1 MKKVI
6 LSLALFV
13 LSNTIIFAAIDTTIA
28 NSKINDVTVFFSG
41 AQINRLSDISLIEG
55 KQFFLIK
62 YLPQEINQQSI
73 QVNQLKNSKILS
85 VKHYLY
91 SENESNKS
99 ADQLLLEKRNKEIEF
114 KLKEINNKVEAY
126 KIEEQLLL
134 DNSRIMG
141 KSNGS
146 SLSELKETTQFYR
159 DKINEIKKEKL
170 ILSTLFDDLIKEI
183 QDNNKKVNELVSKKR
198 KTYSYLLIAVECSKP
213 TKDKLSFSYFVPNA
227 GWEPIYDFRVDDVSK
242 PLSIVYNAN
251 VYHTTGENWE
261 NVNITLSSSNPTLDG
276 NKPTLL
282 PWYAYEKSPY
292 EKPLANK
299 YSDKTIFKG
308 KVYDAET
315 NEILPFANV
324 TLYKNN
330 EQISGTVSDLDGAF
344 MFNPIQPGRYDIKVN
359 YIGYEVV
366 NLTNFTISPNVVNYQ
381 DIKINPQQIEL
392 ASFEVVEYNQP
403 LISRDDV
410 SSGGT
415 INSQMISQMPG
426 RTSSKKYKQNEVDKK
441 EEFNFIAN
449 SIDETTINLAYKI
462 DIPYSIPSD
471 GENYSIKIK
480 EVSLPVEYIYHAVPK
495 LDKDVF
501 LSAIITDWNSLNLLS
516 GKTSIYYQGTFTS
529 ESYIDVNEV
538 SDSLVISL
546 GRDKNIIINREG
558 NKMLNDKKSIGNYTK
573 ETVAWDITV
582 KNNKNIP
589 ITIIIEDQHPI
600 SARKTYEVEL
610 IEASNAEIDEKT
622 GFLKW
627 NLKLEPLDK
636 KVINFNYTIKFPKN

>member
-6 LSLALFV
+6 LSLVLFV
-13 LSNTIIFAAIDTTIA
+13 LSNTIIFAAIDTTII

-41 AQINRLSDISLIEG
+41 AQINRLSEINLIVG
-55 KQFFLIK
+55 KQLFLIK
-62 YLPQEINQQSI
+62 DLPQEINQQSI

-85 VKHYLY
+85 VKHYLF
-91 SENESNKS
+91 SENEAKKS
-99 ADQLLLEKRNKEIEF
+99 ANQLLLEKRNKEIEF
-114 KLKEINNKVEAY
+114 KLKEINNKIEVF

-146 SLSELKETTQFYR
+146 SLNELKETTQFYR

-183 QDNNKKVNELVSKKR
+183 QDNNKKVNEIVSKKR
-198 KTYSYLLIAVECSKP
+198 KTYSYLLVAIECNKP

-227 GWEPIYDFRVDDVSK
+227 GWEPIYDFRVDDISK

-261 NVNITLSSSNPTLDG
+261 NVNITLSSSNPTIDG
-276 NKPTLL
+276 NKPELI
-282 PWYAYEKSPY
+282 PWFAYGKSPY
-292 EKPLANK
+292 EKPTTSK
-299 YSDKTIFKG
+299 HSDKTIFKG

-315 NEILPFANV
+315 NEVLPFANV
-324 TLYKNN
+324 ILYKNN
-330 EQISGTVSDLDGAF
+330 EQISGSITDFEGAF
-344 MFNPIQPGRYDIKVN
+344 TFNPIQSGNYDVVVK
-359 YIGYEVV
+359 YIGYQETKLK
-366 NLTNFTISPNVVNYQ
+366 NIFISSN
-381 DIKINPQQIEL
+381 KITFYDFKLKQSSVEL
-392 ASFEVVEYNQP
+392 ASFEISENKRP
-403 LISRDDV
+403 LISKDDV

-415 INSQMISQMPG
+415 INTQMISQMPG
-426 RTSSKKYKQNEVDKK
+426 VSSKKYKQNEMDKK
-441 EEFNFIAN
+441 EEYNFIAN

-480 EVSLPVEYIYHAVPK
+480 EVSLPVKYIYHAVPK

-589 ITIIIEDQHPI
+589 IDIIIEDQHPI

-610 IEASNAEIDEKT
+610 IESSNAEIDEKT

-627 NLKLEPLDK
+627 KLKMEPLDK
-636 KVINFNYTIKFPKN
+636 KVINFRYSLKFPKN